1 MTISKDH
8 SIIIQVAAKI
18 AADLTPKTD
27 NVMHNIGDFVT
38 ALEATADALLG
49 MHGVRAYDE
58 GGKYLLA
65 DLNNTVQEAV
75 VNATAP
81 AVEQAINNVMQAF
94 PNSTPVSFEVRIKGK
109 QHGPIPAWLNAA
121 CAEKGVTEVWDN
133 RDGLA
138 ANPKRPWFKA
148 VNGTEAFW
156 APKGAK

>member
-18 AADLTPKTD
+18 AADLTPKTED
-27 NVMHNIGDFVT
+27 VMTNITNFVT
-38 ALEATADALLG
+38 ALDATADALLG

-58 GGKYLLA
+58 MGHYTLA
-65 DLNNTVQEAV
+65 DGVIMEQRAQ
-75 VNATAP
+75 ATAP
-81 AVEQAINNVMQAF
+81 AVDTAVNTVMQAF

-156 APKGAK
+156 APKGSK

>member
-1 MTISKDH
+1 MTINKDQ

-27 NVMHNIGDFVT
+27 DVLNNITNFVT
-38 ALEATADALLG
+38 ALEATSDALLS
-49 MHGVRAYDE
+49 MHGIRAYDE

-65 DLNNTVQEAV
+65 DASESAQETAV
-75 VNATAP
+75 AA
-81 AVEQAINNVMQAF
+81 VMQAF
-94 PNSTPVSFEVRIKGK
+94 PNSTSAPTGTFEVRIKGQ
-109 QHGPIPAWLNAA
+109 QHGPIPAWLHKA

-148 VNGTEAFW
+148 TTGTEAFW

>member
-27 NVMHNIGDFVT
+27 NVMDNIGNFVT

-65 DLNNTVQEAV
+65 DLNDPTP
-75 VNATAP
+75 ATAP
-81 AVEQAINNVMQAF
+81 TVDTAVNTVMQAF

-156 APKGAK
+156 APKGSK

>member
-18 AADLTPKTD
+18 AADLTPKTS
-27 NVMHNIGDFVT
+27 NVMDNIGNFVT

-65 DLNNTVQEAV
+65 DLNETVQEAPSV
-75 VNATAP
+75 EAAVNS
-81 AVEQAINNVMQAF
+81 VMQAF
-94 PNSTPVSFEVRIKGK
+94 PNSTPVTFEVRIKGK

-121 CAEKGVTEVWDN
+121 CAAKGVTEVWDN

>member
-18 AADLTPKTD
+18 AADLTPKGD
-27 NVMHNIGDFVT
+27 DVIKNIGNFVT

-65 DLNNTVQEAV
+65 ELNAEVQTAQTVDNAVNT
-75 VNATAP
+75 
-81 AVEQAINNVMQAF
+81 VMQAF

-109 QHGPIPAWLNAA
+109 QHGPIPAWLTAA

>member
-18 AADLTPKTD
+18 AADLTPKTE
-27 NVMHNIGDFVT
+27 NVMDNIGNFVT

-65 DLNNTVQEAV
+65 ELNETVQ
-75 VNATAP
+75 TAP
-81 AVEQAINNVMQAF
+81 NVEAAVNNVMQAF

-121 CAEKGVTEVWDN
+121 CEAKGVTEVWDN

>member
-18 AADLTPKTD
+18 AADLTPKGD
-27 NVMHNIGDFVT
+27 DVIKNIGNFVT

-65 DLNNTVQEAV
+65 ELNAEVQTAQTVDNAVNT
-75 VNATAP
+75 
-81 AVEQAINNVMQAF
+81 VMQAF

>member
-18 AADLTPKTD
+18 AADLTPKSD
-27 NVMHNIGDFVT
+27 NVMDNIGNFVT

-65 DLNNTVQEAV
+65 ELNAEVQTAQTVDNAVNT
-75 VNATAP
+75 
-81 AVEQAINNVMQAF
+81 VMQAF

-109 QHGPIPAWLNAA
+109 QHGPIPAWLAAA